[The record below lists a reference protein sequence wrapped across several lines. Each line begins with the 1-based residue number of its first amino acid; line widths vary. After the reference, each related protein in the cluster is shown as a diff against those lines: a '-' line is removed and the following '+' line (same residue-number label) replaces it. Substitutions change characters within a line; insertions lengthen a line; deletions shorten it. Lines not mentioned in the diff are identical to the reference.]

1 MEMTLWTIVVYIQSD
16 SPGGGT
22 DPGTESDIYDCLINT
37 VCLVCGARYM
47 QRSGV
52 RPSVCPSVRLSVCL
66 SVPSID
72 RSSGLLRVCCWAPGG
87 PEISIDSRSTAPL
100 LQVRTVSRLQPPLH
114 AERRLVSKVSLQLS
128 RQHSRSSTT
137 IPYVGQSWLILSIII
152 SPQWHLLQA
161 ALCWPRRNF
170 GVRMPGDHQ
179 EERWHLNIAMQ
190 LLLTSSTI
198 LQHASDAIASFA
210 LR

>member
-1 MEMTLWTIVVYIQSD
+1 MRSTIYA
-16 SPGGGT
+16 
-22 DPGTESDIYDCLINT
+22 T
-37 VCLVCGARYM
+37 VG
-47 QRSGV
+47 
-52 RPSVCPSVRLSVCL
+52 CPPVRLSVCL

-72 RSSGLLRVCCWAPGG
+72 RSSGLLRVRCWAPGG
-87 PEISIDSRSTAPL
+87 PEISIDSRSTAPQQ
-100 LQVRTVSRLQPPLH
+100 QVRTVSRLQPPLH
-114 AERRLVSKVSLQLS
+114 AERRLVSKASLQLS

-137 IPYVGQSWLILSIII
+137 IAYVGQSWLILSIII
-152 SPQWHLLQA
+152 SPQWQLLQA

-179 EERWHLNIAMQ
+179 EERWHLDIAMQ

>member
-1 MEMTLWTIVVYIQSD
+1 MS
-16 SPGGGT
+16 
-22 DPGTESDIYDCLINT
+22 
-37 VCLVCGARYM
+37 A
-47 QRSGV
+47 
-52 RPSVCPSVRLSVCL
+52 RPSVRPSVRLSVCL

-72 RSSGLLRVCCWAPGG
+72 RSSGLLRVRCWTPGG
-87 PEISIDSRSTAPL
+87 PEISIDSRSTAPQ
-100 LQVRTVSRLQPPLH
+100 LQVSRLQPPLH

-137 IPYVGQSWLILSIII
+137 IAYVGQSWLILSIII